1 MMIGHPDKGF
11 HAQSIS
17 NFKYEQPLTELAK
30 VCFTYFNSC
39 DHTLGKFKYC
49 LTFCTHGTTLH
60 GAKYVG
66 EIKRYFI
73 KRLIT

>member
-1 MMIGHPDKGF
+1 MVWTNNRKLTDQLDTFALESHSDRPNRLRF
-11 HAQSIS
+11 VTH
-17 NFKYEQPLTELAK
+17 FK
-30 VCFTYFNSC
+30 SC

-49 LTFCTHGTTLH
+49 PTFCKHSTTLH

-73 KRLIT
+73 ERLIT